1 MAKKIMLDFS
11 KATEEKE
18 KNMAVDKTHKNDDKL
33 QQNDDKPK
41 KVYHKRKF
49 TPEQIASRR
58 YRKSDVVTHEGHRLN
73 IREAKFIDEYIASG
87 NQRQSVIRA
96 GYDCGKDEGF
106 AGQVANRLLGR
117 AYIADEIQYRME
129 QHKSEKIADRDEIMQ
144 FFTDMMRGKIL
155 DQFDLPTTNGDKIKA
170 ACELAKRS
178 IDFED
183 RLKEKRTQTTAPEVK
198 ISLKWE
204 GRDEEQK

>member
-1 MAKKIMLDFS
+1 MGKNVTIDFS
-11 KATEEKE
+11 KATGEEVIEKTQQNADKE
-18 KNMAVDKTHKNDDKL
+18 TKKVDK
-33 QQNDDKPK
+33 QQRK
-41 KVYHKRKF
+41 KF
-49 TPEQIASRR
+49 TATQIVNRR
-58 YRKSDVVTHEGHRLN
+58 YRKSDILTHEGHKLN
-73 IREAKFIDEYIASG
+73 IREAKFIDEYLIDG
-87 NQRQSVIRA
+87 NQRQAVVRA
-96 GYDCGKDEGF
+96 GYGCGKDMEC
-106 AGQVANRLLGR
+106 AGQIAQHLLNRD
-117 AYIADEIQYRME
+117 YIANEIQYRME
-129 QHKSEKIADRDEIMQ
+129 KRRSEKIADRDEIMA

>member
-1 MAKKIMLDFS
+1 MGKKVTIDFS
-11 KATEEKE
+11 KATGEEVIE
-18 KNMAVDKTHKNDDKL
+18 KTHKS
-33 QQNDDKPK
+33 DDKPK

-49 TPEQIASRR
+49 TAEQIANRR

-73 IREAKFIDEYIASG
+73 IREAKFINEYIASG

-96 GYDCGKDEGF
+96 GYDCGKDEEF

-117 AYIADEIQYRME
+117 AYIANEISYRME
-129 QHKSEKIADRDEIMQ
+129 QHKNEKIADREEIMQ

-183 RLKEKRTQTTAPEVK
+183 RLKERSTQVAAPEVK

-204 GRDEEQK
+204 GRNEQKE